1 MKIIGLTGGIGAGK
15 STVSRHLAEKGF
27 EIIDADKISREIVTP
42 GMPALAE
49 LQEAFGAEI
58 VNPDGTLDRKGLA
71 ALVFGDD
78 EKRRI
83 LEEIT
88 TRRICE
94 IVEKRVD
101 ELRNEADGIAFIDA
115 ALLFESGTDRL
126 TDAVW
131 AVDADQETRIA
142 RTAARDNAPREVII
156 ARINSQMSREELLS
170 RSDDIIDN
178 SGSPEELA
186 ARIDE
191 LLEKYV

>member
-94 IVEKRVD
+94 IVEKRAD

-115 ALLFESGTDRL
+115 ALLFESGADRL

>member
-27 EIIDADKISREIVTP
+27 EIIDADKISREIVMP

-115 ALLFESGTDRL
+115 ALLFESGADRL